1 VLTDLIGVEVA
12 VVGSRLGL
20 NVCRGDVFVNGMKGT
35 DNDVKGT
42 DNAVKG
48 TDNDV
53 KGTDNGE
60 VFADGMMSRAA
71 SALAASA

>member
-1 VLTDLIGVEVA
+1 MLTDLIGVEVA

-48 TDNDV
+48 TDN
-53 KGTDNGE
+53 GE
-60 VFADGMMSRAA
+60 VFADGMTSRAA
-71 SALAASA
+71 SA

>member
-35 DNDVKGT
+35 DN
-42 DNAVKG
+42 A
-48 TDNDV
+48 V